1 MKLLL
6 VLSMMVALSSN
17 AIAAQ
22 TKVSGA
28 GVGCGGDHPDYSH
41 VIAYTAN
48 QPTATG
54 KTKAAK

>member
-1 MKLLL
+1 MKLLF

-28 GVGCGGDHPDYSH
+28 GVGCGGDHPDYAH
-41 VIAYTAN
+41 VIAYTGTQSA
-48 QPTATG
+48 QPG
-54 KTKAAK
+54 KAKAAK